1 MFTFVFSCTFPDYLS
16 QKNIFHN
23 DSICDKY
30 SMCDKYFVVKYKVEQ
45 HQKIQ
50 TGDKTYQCCQSEK
63 CFAWKGHLVIHDR
76 THTGDKLY

>member
-1 MFTFVFSCTFPDYLS
+1 
-16 QKNIFHN
+16 
-23 DSICDKY
+23 
-30 SMCDKYFVVKYKVEQ
+30 MCDKYFVVKYKVEQ

-76 THTGDKLY
+76 TNTGDRLYQCNNVTNILPIKVRW